1 MALIKYRLKPNEPL
15 TKHHPRCPKD
25 NHVLNGETRDDKDR
39 YCPERFCVCEECNT
53 GSRLEGRIRWVTVWH
68 LLDLLT
74 LYQKIRKDIR
84 QGKLGKPGDLLY
96 GDTINNMVP
105 ELKDQIWKLWSAT
118 NAHGVFPK

>member
-74 LYQKIRKDIR
+74 LY
-84 QGKLGKPGDLLY
+84 